1 MRFAI
6 HGFGRI
12 GRCVL
17 RAWAESPTKNLIPA
31 AINEPADAQS
41 MLYLS
46 LYDSTHG
53 VFPCPLSLEDED
65 FLLFKHN
72 IALSHF
78 SKIEDLKWRAKADLI
93 LECSGQYGKRKHL
106 EMLLKKGGKVLIL
119 SNPGDSQD
127 DVDQTIIFGFN
138 EKTLT
143 GKEKIISAASC
154 TTLASVPTLS
164 LIHQSIGIEE
174 VFITTLHSV
183 MNDQP
188 LLDGYHHKDL
198 RRTRSALHSLIPVS
212 TGLAQGIERFLPDLK
227 QHVSAR
233 AIRTPILNVSALDI
247 TLVLK
252 KSVSLVS
259 AQSII
264 QNAIDSGALPF
275 HSYTRQA
282 HASIDFNHNPNSA
295 IVDFLE
301 MRQSGKCLQL
311 LIWFDNEWAYSK
323 RLLDLADFV
332 AEFHGKP

>member
-17 RAWAESPTKNLIPA
+17 RAWAESPSKTLIPT

-41 MLYLS
+41 MLYLTH
-46 LYDSTHG
+46 YDSTHG
-53 VFPCPLSLEDED
+53 VFPCPLILENAH
-65 FLLFKHN
+65 FLLREHK
-72 IALSHF
+72 IALCHF
-78 SKIEDLKWRAKADLI
+78 SKIEDLQWAADADLI
-93 LECSGQYGKRKHL
+93 LECSGQYGDRAHL
-106 EMLLKKGGKVLIL
+106 ESLLKKGGKTLIL
-119 SNPGDSQD
+119 SNPGNSQD
-127 DVDQTIIFGFN
+127 DVDKTIIFGFN

-143 GKEKIISAASC
+143 GDEKIISAASC

-164 LIHQSIGIEE
+164 LLHQIIGIED

-227 QHVSAR
+227 NHISAR

-252 KSVSLVS
+252 KSVSVAS
-259 AQSII
+259 AQEII

-275 HSYTRQA
+275 HSYTRHA

-301 MRQSGKCLQL
+301 MRQSGRCLQF

-323 RLLDLADFV
+323 RLLDLAQFV
-332 AEFHGKP
+332 AEFHGQP

>member
-17 RAWAESPTKNLIPA
+17 RAWAEESPAPHLIPT
-31 AINEPADAQS
+31 AINEPADSQN

-53 VFPCPLSLEDED
+53 VFPCPIALEGEN
-65 FLLFKHN
+65 FLLKN
-72 IALSHF
+72 QKIALCHCAE
-78 SKIEDLKWRAKADLI
+78 IEKLAWSAESDLI
-93 LECSGQYGKRKHL
+93 LECSGKYGDRAHL
-106 EMLLKKGGKVLIL
+106 ELLLKKGGKILIV
-119 SNPGDSQD
+119 SNPGNSAK
-127 DVDQTIIFGFN
+127 DVDKTVIFGLN
-138 EKTLT
+138 ENSLT

-164 LIHQSIGIEE
+164 LIHKTIGIEE
-174 VFITTLHSV
+174 IFITTLHSV

-212 TGLAQGIERFLPDLK
+212 TGLASGIERFFPDLK
-227 QHVSAR
+227 NHINAR
-233 AIRTPILNVSALDI
+233 AIRVPILNVSALDI

-252 KSVSLVS
+252 KSVSVTATQELLK
-259 AQSII
+259 
-264 QNAIDSGALPF
+264 NAIDSRELPF
-275 HSYTRQA
+275 HSYTQNA

-311 LIWFDNEWAYSK
+311 LIWFDNEWAYSR
-323 RLLDLADFV
+323 RLLDLANFV
-332 AEFHGKP
+332 AENFA